1 MDIRQKYKLSETG
14 NSLSIQPYHSNKKRA
29 IWEGVGLVISLATS
43 LYFGMLKNEVGTVI
57 SATIA
62 LVLLIG
68 LLKEVLLKI
77 PLRYTFDAHQN
88 AIFQSNLISK
98 NRTIMRLDKMVL
110 FVSDSN
116 DGWAYAIGEKKM
128 HLVKNYKIS
137 EFFGNS
143 KKSNRNAELYE
154 NVILVKINE
163 LVEKVE
169 LVELVNT

>member
-1 MDIRQKYKLSETG
+1 MDIKQKYKLFETE
-14 NSLSIQPYHSNKKRA
+14 NSLSIQPYNYYKKGA
-29 IWEGVGLVISLATS
+29 VWEGIGLVISLAAS

-62 LVLLIG
+62 LVLLMA

-77 PLRYTFDAHQN
+77 PLEYTFDATQN

-98 NRTIMRLDKMVL
+98 NRKIMSLDKMVI

-137 EFFGNS
+137 EFFGS
-143 KKSNRNAELYE
+143 GKKSEKKSAAYE
-154 NVILVKINE
+154 DEILMKINN
-163 LVEKVE
+163 LIDKVS
-169 LVELVNT
+169 N